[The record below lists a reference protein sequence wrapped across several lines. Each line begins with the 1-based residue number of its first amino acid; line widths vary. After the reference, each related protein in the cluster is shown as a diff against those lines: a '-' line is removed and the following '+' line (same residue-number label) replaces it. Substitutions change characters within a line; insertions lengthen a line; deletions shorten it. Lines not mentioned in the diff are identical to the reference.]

1 MADVVER
8 SCVVKQVCVI
18 GLGQFGSHIAR
29 RLVKLGCEV
38 LALDVNEQRVDDLRD
53 DVHRALIADARSVQ
67 TLKSVLAHSVDEA
80 IICLGELIEPSI
92 LCTLSLKR
100 LEVPTIRATAT
111 NDDHAEILRAIG
123 ATEVIFP
130 ERETAERTARRMA
143 NPDLLDDF
151 ALSEDYSI
159 MKVVAPAAMHNK
171 SLLELSLRKTH
182 DLMVLAV
189 KAPDTEHFSY
199 MPGADTVIKPG
210 EVVMLLG
217 RSLDLA
223 QFTGMNAE

>member
-1 MADVVER
+1 M
-8 SCVVKQVCVI
+8 KQVCVI
-18 GLGQFGSHIAR
+18 GLGQFGSHMAR

-38 LALDVNEQRVDDLRD
+38 LALDVNEQRVDQLRD
-53 DVHRALIADARSVQ
+53 DVHRALIADARSMQ
-67 TLKSVLAHSVDEA
+67 TLESVLAHSIDEA
-80 IICLGELIEPSI
+80 IVCLGELIEPSI

-111 NDDHAEILRAIG
+111 NDDHAEILMAVG

-130 ERETAERTARRMA
+130 ERETAERTARRIS
-143 NPDLLDDF
+143 NPDLIDDF
-151 ALSEDYSI
+151 PLAEDYSI
-159 MKVVAPAAMHNK
+159 MKVVAPEAMHNK

-182 DLMVLAV
+182 DLLVLAV
-189 KAPDTEHFSY
+189 KAPGAEQFSF
-199 MPGADTVIKPG
+199 MPRADTVIKPG

-223 QFTGMNAE
+223 TFTGMDAE